1 MPASP
6 LAAILQPPVH
16 SRADEV
22 LLRFVQELQTQG
34 HTVRGLVQLERA
46 APRDPVIL
54 HDLATGRRFTI
65 SQSLGAGSTACNL
78 NPHMLAEASAVLRT
92 ALAET
97 PPPALLTLNRFGPQE
112 AEGRGLRQELA
123 DAAVRGIPL
132 LTILN
137 PRWLPHW
144 RQFSD
149 GQSCELIPTL
159 EALRQWW
166 QGTA

>member
-1 MPASP
+1 MPAP
-6 LAAILQPPVH
+6 RLAAILQPPVH
-16 SRADEV
+16 SRADAV
-22 LLRFVQELQTQG
+22 LLAFLQELQTQG
-34 HTVRGLVQLERA
+34 HTVRGLVQQERA
-46 APRDPVIL
+46 QAHDPVIL

-92 ALAET
+92 ALAEL
-97 PPPALLTLNRFGPQE
+97 PPPALIVLNRFGPQE
-112 AEGRGLRQELA
+112 AEGHGLRQELA
-123 DAAVRGIPL
+123 DTLAHGIPL

-149 GQSCELIPTL
+149 GMACELIPTL
-159 EALRQWW
+159 DALRQWW
-166 QGTA
+166 QSEA